1 MRLCSRNAVRH
12 DSAPLWNGRLWE
24 RGEAAMKASVL
35 VEAGLVLTV
44 TDVGASLT
52 W

>member
-1 MRLCSRNAVRH
+1 MRLCSLTVVRH
-12 DSAPLWNGRLWE
+12 DSASLWNGRLWE
-24 RGEAAMKASVL
+24 RGEAAMKASV
-35 VEAGLVLTV
+35 EGGLVLTV